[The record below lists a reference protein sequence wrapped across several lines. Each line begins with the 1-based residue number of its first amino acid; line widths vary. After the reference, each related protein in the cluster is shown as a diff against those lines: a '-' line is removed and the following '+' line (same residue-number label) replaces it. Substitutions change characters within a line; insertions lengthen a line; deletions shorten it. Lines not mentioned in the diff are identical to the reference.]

1 MKPPCCPA
9 ASPPLERRNRSKEN
23 GDAVLTKHQALSS
36 VPCFGWDEDGLSFSS
51 SAGKSSRASGALRR
65 TPILPSYFCLT
76 VGWGRKEEVGAVAAG
91 GRVPPPKPNQPHT
104 RCPKPCQSIPPCR
117 AGGDLLPGLHRGVC
131 SLPAAPGKGT
141 LLETRLF
148 CPTFNL
154 SQHCQGPAQSPQWA
168 NKAGS
173 GENWFLWELSVAP
186 GCGEGGELAPLRLW
200 VGLRNFCVGAR
211 SWGSEASSLAEDAS
225 AVLAVA
231 QVRAVWFFLS
241 SLQILLC
248 RLQ

>member
-1 MKPPCCPA
+1 MCIG
-9 ASPPLERRNRSKEN
+9 SKE
-23 GDAVLTKHQALSS
+23 GYFAFSCEYCLLFVFFFVFKI
-36 VPCFGWDEDGLSFSS
+36 GL
-51 SAGKSSRASGALRR
+51 K
-65 TPILPSYFCLT
+65 
-76 VGWGRKEEVGAVAAG
+76 
-91 GRVPPPKPNQPHT
+91 
-104 RCPKPCQSIPPCR
+104 
-117 AGGDLLPGLHRGVC
+117 LH
-131 SLPAAPGKGT
+131 
-141 LLETRLF
+141 RLF

-200 VGLRNFCVGAR
+200 VGLRNFCVGAC